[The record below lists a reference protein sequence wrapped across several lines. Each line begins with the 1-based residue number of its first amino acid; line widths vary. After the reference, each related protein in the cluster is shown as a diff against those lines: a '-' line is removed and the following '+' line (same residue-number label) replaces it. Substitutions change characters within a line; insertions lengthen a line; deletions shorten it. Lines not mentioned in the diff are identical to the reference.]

1 MKTRFIFF
9 FLFATTTI
17 LAQTKL
23 CEESAVGYS
32 VCFNLEKD
40 SIFSFEFN
48 HCTGSTL
55 GIGKYTKN
63 KKTLTFVFDAVD
75 VPKPPI
81 NKYYDTEL
89 TNKVKITTYHEK
101 SKFPIEFVS
110 IFYLDKENWTD
121 EEGNYFVDYSGGS
134 ITITDYND
142 IVINPDKDSSNTYE
156 IYLATD
162 IINTYVDG
170 GTIVKMKKVGEKY
183 KLKEKVRFNKKKR
196 GEQEYYLKWTT
207 KYYVER

>member
-63 KKTLTFVFDAVD
+63 KKTLTFVFDTLVY
-75 VPKPPI
+75 PRI
-81 NKYYDTEL
+81 NKYYDKEL
-89 TNKVKITTYHEK
+89 TNMVKITTYGIKNE
-101 SKFPIEFVS
+101 SPLDFIEML
-110 IFYLDKENWTD
+110 YLDKVFYTD
-121 EEGNYFVDYSGGS
+121 FDGSYSFDYSGGS
-134 ITITDYND
+134 ITIKEDFGNS
-142 IVINPDKDSSNTYE
+142 IVINPEKDLCNNYE
-156 IYLATD
+156 IFMFITD
-162 IINTYVDG
+162 DSYVEG